1 MSSSHLN
8 NRAESRFQA
17 PEEHELQTVGKKA
30 WDNPVYNGSPSTSL
44 KIRAI
49 YNPKSILENPYENF
63 EEVGDPLPYQTEQN
77 KAVDGKTSPF
87 LKCCFYIFRGI
98 RGKVMIFL

>member
-1 MSSSHLN
+1 MSSSHIH
-8 NRAESRFQA
+8 NRAESRFRA
-17 PEEHELQTVGKKA
+17 SEEHELKAVGKKA

-63 EEVGDPLPYQTEQN
+63 EEVGDPLHYQEEQS
-77 KAVDGKTSPF
+77 KAVDEKTSPF
-87 LKCCFYIFRGI
+87 LKCFFYIFRGI
-98 RGKVMIFL
+98 RGKALRSH

>member
-1 MSSSHLN
+1 MSASHLN
-8 NRAESRFQA
+8 SRAESHFRA
-17 PEEHELQTVGKKA
+17 SEEHELEAVGKKA

-63 EEVGDPLPYQTEQN
+63 EELRDPLPYQEEQS
-77 KAVDGKTSPF
+77 KAVDGKTSSF
-87 LKCCFYIFRGI
+87 LKRCFYIFRGI
-98 RGKVMIFL
+98 RGKALTSH